1 VAGWLRLLLAAAVL
15 LCCCAAVHG
24 YEYWA
29 LGGGGG
35 SRESGPG
42 RVPSSGSYRPRS
54 TAHSARSITVISM
67 GSVLLPADRSSKPTR
82 ACGLDR
88 ALC

>member
-1 VAGWLRLLLAAAVL
+1 MQSWIRDLIDLKTQISVL
-15 LCCCAAVHG
+15 QNCMN
-24 YEYWA
+24 
-29 LGGGGG
+29 
-35 SRESGPG
+35 PG
-42 RVPSSGSYRPRS
+42 GSYRARS